1 MSVQRSGDNLL
12 RHSTITI
19 LRPPHMRYAFVID
32 QSRCIGCHACS
43 LACKAEHDVPIGSY
57 RTWVKYVEKGAFP
70 DVRRFFTVLRCNHC
84 DDAPCMT
91 ICPVTALFRRSNGI
105 VDFDREVCIGC
116 KACMQ
121 ACPYDALYIHPDHGT
136 AEKCNF
142 CAHRVENEM
151 EPPCA
156 TVCPTEAII
165 VGDMD
170 DPASRVSQLIAT
182 KEVSVRKP
190 EKGTRPKVFY
200 IEGEPSALTPGM
212 ADPTAGYLWADRR
225 SVETP
230 TYLTTRFDPD
240 NGLTTSSESAEWH
253 SDGTTSGTE
262 EPTSNVD
269 LNIPETSGTPPADWL
284 SSELPPAAA
293 AQALAATAMQDK
305 ADFYTGAWAGLA
317 PTRTVYDVEHDEAP
331 WGWKVSA
338 YLWTKSVAA
347 GAFLVAALA
356 PWMGIQEGPV
366 TVAAPLVG
374 LLFLAIT
381 GALLVADLKRP
392 SRFWT
397 ILTRPNWDS
406 WLARGAFIIA
416 AFGALAM
423 TWSVTVFAAAHL
435 GYEPS
440 PLVLHLIRWPLVAAA
455 LATAGYSGYLF
466 TQAKGRDF
474 WQNPL
479 LPLHLSVQALA
490 AGAGVV
496 MLLLSH
502 SSDHNHNLPLF
513 LAAALVAHLGLI
525 AFDEIAVAP
534 ATRDGAEAARTMIRG
549 RYAKF
554 FWAGIA
560 FTVVSVG
567 CAIGGGPIGSPAVFS
582 GLTSLAGLAL
592 YEHAWNLAGQA
603 PPLS

>member
-1 MSVQRSGDNLL
+1 
-12 RHSTITI
+12 
-19 LRPPHMRYAFVID
+19 MRYAFVID

-43 LACKAEHDVPIGSY
+43 LACKAEHDVPVGSY
-57 RTWVKYVEKGAFP
+57 RTWVKYVEKGSFP

-91 ICPVTALFRRSNGI
+91 ICPTTALFRRSNGI
-105 VDFDREVCIGC
+105 VDFDRDVCIGC

-121 ACPYDALYIHPDHGT
+121 ACPYDALYINPDSGT

-142 CAHRVENEM
+142 CAHRVEKEM

-156 TVCPTEAII
+156 TVCPTESII

-182 KEVSVRKP
+182 KQVSVRKP
-190 EKGTRPKVFY
+190 EKGTQPKVFY
-200 IEGEPSALTPGM
+200 IEGEPSALTPGV
-212 ADPTAGYLWADRR
+212 ADPSGGYLWAERR
-225 SVETP
+225 GVEAPAYP
-230 TYLTTRFDPD
+230 TMRFDPD
-240 NGLTTSSESAEWH
+240 DRPTTSTALAGGDSNTTSNTTM
-253 SDGTTSGTE
+253 GTTGEPGGKSGPSDNGDNGGPGE
-262 EPTSNVD
+262 MSS
-269 LNIPETSGTPPADWL
+269 TSGPPPADWL

-293 AQALAATAMQDK
+293 AQALAAAAMKGD

-317 PTRTVYDVEHDEAP
+317 PARTVYDVAHEEAP

-338 YLWTKSVAA
+338 YLWTKSIAA

-356 PWMGIQEGPV
+356 PWLGVQGELA
-366 TVAAPLVG
+366 TAAAPLIG
-374 LLFLAIT
+374 LVFLAIT
-381 GALLVADLKRP
+381 GALLITDLKRP

-397 ILTRPNWDS
+397 IMTRPNWSS

-416 AFGALAM
+416 AFGALAVA
-423 TWSVTVFAAAHL
+423 WSGAVLAARL
-435 GYEPS
+435 GYEQGPMA
-440 PLVLHLIRWPLVAAA
+440 LRLIRWPLVALA

-466 TQAKGRDF
+466 AQAKGRDF
-474 WQNPL
+474 WQSPL

-490 AGAGVV
+490 AGAGVMV
-496 MLLLSH
+496 LLLSH
-502 SSDHNHNLPLF
+502 SPDHSHELARF
-513 LAAALVAHLGLI
+513 LAAALLAHLGLI
-525 AFDEIAVAP
+525 AFGEVTVAH
-534 ATRDGAEAARTMIRG
+534 ATRDGALAAHAMVRG

-554 FWAGIA
+554 FWTGIVLA
-560 FTVVSVG
+560 VVAVACAVWGEPVG
-567 CAIGGGPIGSPAVFS
+567 PPAVLA
-582 GLTSLAGLAL
+582 GLTSLAGLAF